1 MPLTWLLLS
10 PMLMLALARG
20 ASAAAWTGF
29 VTVGLAV
36 LALSCLAFVVS
47 IVMFTAPYGAFCL
60 RTASSISRSMLG
72 YAGWA
77 RLTPRQRSSAAP

>member
-1 MPLTWLLLS
+1 MPITWLLLS
-10 PMLMLALARG
+10 PTLMLALARS

-29 VTVGLAV
+29 VAVGLAV

-47 IVMFTAPYGAFCL
+47 VAMFAAPYGAFCL

-77 RLTPRQRSSAAP
+77 RFTLRQRSSAAP

>member
-1 MPLTWLLLS
+1 MPITWLLLS
-10 PMLMLALARG
+10 PPLTLALARG
-20 ASAAAWTGF
+20 VSAVVWTGF
-29 VTVGLAV
+29 VSVGVAV

-47 IVMFTAPYGAFCL
+47 IAMFAAPYGAFCL

-77 RLTPRQRSSAAP
+77 RFTTRQRSSAAP

>member
-10 PMLMLALARG
+10 PTLMLALARG
-20 ASAAAWTGF
+20 AFGVVWTGF
-29 VTVGLAV
+29 VGVGVAV

-47 IVMFTAPYGAFCL
+47 IAMFTAPYGAFCL
-60 RTASSISRSMLG
+60 RAASSISRSMLG

-77 RLTPRQRSSAAP
+77 RFTPRQRSSAAP